1 MRLIVGISIG
11 CTGGASAVVTGGGA
25 IAGGGGVTPT
35 PNPNSGGAKSWI
47 TKHLKNFAKL
57 LSKLGE
63 KVLSAI
69 PGIIGG
75 LISTLLKTTAN
86 VFAWLASNLWVL
98 MVGGGVVLY
107 DYLKT

>member
-1 MRLIVGISIG
+1 M
-11 CTGGASAVVTGGGA
+11 
-25 IAGGGGVTPT
+25 
-35 PNPNSGGAKSWI
+35 PNPLLQMVVQQRVVVLRGWL

-63 KVLSAI
+63 KVLAAI